1 VGGECGSN
9 AAAKKGLPVDVPVWS
24 NLLLGFAT
32 VFTFQ
37 NLAWLFVGVVLGT
50 IVGVMPGLG
59 SLSTMAILLPMT
71 FGMDPVAA
79 VIMLAGI
86 HYGSSYGGSTTAILV
101 NIPGEGSSVMTC
113 MDGYPMAK
121 QGRAKAALAT
131 SAIGSFF
138 AGTIAAVLLMF
149 LAQPVSALGMKFGPP
164 EYFAIMFLALT
175 MVGSLS
181 TAAPLKGMFMAL
193 IGLFLATVG
202 VERQTGQARFTF
214 GAEDLTDGIH
224 FIVVAIGMFG
234 VTVVMTESERIRK
247 FGFKPPRDRLS
258 GVGLWITWNELK
270 QSFMAYV
277 RGSFLGFATGV
288 LPGLGGMTA
297 TLLAYG
303 VEKQVS
309 KHPEQFGKGAIEGVA
324 SVEAANNASNGAN
337 LVPLMTLGIPG
348 NASTAL
354 LLGAFIM
361 YGLKPGPLLMETNP
375 DFFWAVVAS
384 LYIGN
389 VMLLILNLPL
399 VNLFAKLLDVPEAL
413 LNGLVLALCVLG
425 VYTRE
430 SLMTDLYL
438 MIAFGIFGY
447 FAEKHRYPVAPLLLG
462 LVLGNLLEQAF
473 LRSMSVSNGDPTIF
487 FTRPIALAIMLAAIA
502 SLAYSFSKFYRRKPT
517 ELLAVEVG
525 HAPAAGG
532 QGPHQAVA
540 KRSLTLDRLAV
551 MLAIP
556 ISIALIFVALE
567 APRPNIPM
575 AIGPHVWPI
584 CILVLLI
591 ACAVPLLLRAA
602 GETKSAPL
610 ASTASDAGPPSPHW
624 YGTPEMAA
632 LLTVAGLLVCVLLLE
647 PLGFLL
653 CTVLLVLYQTRVI
666 QQGHWVRNVV
676 TAVIFSVLL
685 YFGMTKLLSVKLPAG
700 VLGW

>member
-1 VGGECGSN
+1 MDI
-9 AAAKKGLPVDVPVWS
+9 PIWS
-24 NLLLGFAT
+24 NLLHGFSVVST
-32 VFTFQ
+32 LQ
-37 NLAWLFVGVVLGT
+37 NLSWLFVGVVLGT

-86 HYGSSYGGSTTAILV
+86 HYGSSYGASTTAILI

-149 LAQPVSALGMKFGPP
+149 LAEPISALGMKFGPP

-181 TAAPLKGMFMAL
+181 TEAPLKGMFMAL
-193 IGLFLATVG
+193 VGLLLATVG
-202 VERQTGQARFTF
+202 IERQSGQIRFTF
-214 GAEDLTDGIH
+214 GVEELTDGIH
-224 FIVVAIGMFG
+224 FIVVAIGLFG
-234 VTVVMTESERIRK
+234 VTVVMNESQRIRK
-247 FGFKPPRDRLS
+247 FGFKPPRDRIR
-258 GVGLWITWNELK
+258 GVGLWITWAELK
-270 QSFMAYV
+270 QSFLPYV
-277 RGSFLGFATGV
+277 RGSLLGFATGV

-324 SVEAANNASNGAN
+324 TVEASNNAANGAN

-430 SLMTDLYL
+430 YLMTDLYL
-438 MIAFGIFGY
+438 MMAFGVFGY
-447 FAEKHRYPVAPLLLG
+447 LAEKYRYPVAPLLLG
-462 LVLGNLLEQAF
+462 LVLGNLLEQAL

-487 FTRPIALAIMLAAIA
+487 FTRSISLVIMIAAFV
-502 SLAYSFSKFYRRKPT
+502 SLAYSLWKFYAGKRIGLLT
-517 ELLAVEVG
+517 EGLDAAEVTDPV
-525 HAPAAGG
+525 APAAGG
-532 QGPHQAVA
+532 ATT
-540 KRSLTLDRLAV
+540 KRWLTADRLAAV
-551 MLAIP
+551 ATIP
-556 ISIALIFVALE
+556 TSVALIFVALQ

-575 AIGPHVWPI
+575 VIGPHVWPI
-584 CILVLLI
+584 CILILLI
-591 ACAVPLLLRAA
+591 ACAVPLLWSRA
-602 GETKSAPL
+602 GETEEVPL
-610 ASTASDAGPPSPHW
+610 ASTAGATGQPIW
-624 YGTPEMAA
+624 YARPGMAA
-632 LLTVAGLLVCVLLLE
+632 LLTIAGLLVYALLLE
-647 PLGFLL
+647 VLGFLL
-653 CTVLLVLYQTRVI
+653 ATILLVLYQTRVI
-666 QQGHWVRNVV
+666 QSGHRLRNIA
-676 TAVIFSVLL
+676 TAVIFNLVL
-685 YFGMTKLLSVKLPAG
+685 YFGMTKLLSVKLPEG

>member
-1 VGGECGSN
+1 M
-9 AAAKKGLPVDVPVWS
+9 DVPVWS
-24 NLLLGFAT
+24 NLLLGFGI
-32 VFTFQ
+32 VFTLQ
-37 NLAWLFVGVVLGT
+37 NLGWLFIGVLLGT

-59 SLSTMAILLPMT
+59 SLSTMAILLPVT
-71 FGMDPVAA
+71 FGMDPVGA
-79 VIMLAGI
+79 VIMLTGI

-138 AGTIAAVLLMF
+138 AGTVAAVLLMF
-149 LAQPVSALGMKFGPP
+149 LAEPISALGMKFGPP

-181 TAAPLKGMFMAL
+181 TEAPLKGMFMAL
-193 IGLFLATVG
+193 VGLFLATVG
-202 VERQTGQARFTF
+202 IERQTGQVRFTF
-214 GAEDLTDGIH
+214 GADDLTDGIN

-234 VTVVMTESERIRK
+234 VTVVMSESERIKK
-247 FGFKPPRDRLS
+247 FGFKPPRDQIK

-270 QSFMAYV
+270 QSFMPYV
-277 RGSFLGFATGV
+277 RGSLLGFGTGV

-324 SVEAANNASNGAN
+324 TVEAANNAANGAN

-361 YGLKPGPLLMETNP
+361 YGLKPGPMLMETNP
-375 DFFWAVVAS
+375 EFFWAVVAS

-399 VNLFAKLLDVPEAL
+399 VNIFAKLLDVPEAL

-430 SLMTDLYL
+430 SLMTDVYL
-438 MIAFGIFGY
+438 MIAFGVIGY
-447 FAEKHRYPVAPLLLG
+447 FAEKHKYPVAPLLLG
-462 LVLGNLLEQAF
+462 LVLGNLVEQAL
-473 LRSMSVSNGDPTIF
+473 LRSMSISNGDPTIF
-487 FTRPIALAIMLAAIA
+487 FTRPIALVIMIAAGL
-502 SLAYSFSKFYRRKPT
+502 SLAYSLRKFYWRRVPDPVAVTAGNNPT
-517 ELLAVEVG
+517 GQTIPWFGSRAPDPDDSDQHRSYPRRPPGAEAQHPHGDWTACLADMYSEPADRLRCGLVVAAESSRAEIARVRRVDIRRRPHCVSMVRKTRNG
-525 HAPAAGG
+525 GCAHDPGPGRLCAAAGSG
-532 QGPHQAVA
+532 GLSHMHHAARALSNACDPEGSLGPQCCHGGDIQP
-540 KRSLTLDRLAV
+540 LA
-551 MLAIP
+551 L
-556 ISIALIFVALE
+556 FRYDE
-567 APRPNIPM
+567 APR
-575 AIGPHVWPI
+575 GQ
-584 CILVLLI
+584 
-591 ACAVPLLLRAA
+591 AA
-602 GETKSAPL
+602 
-610 ASTASDAGPPSPHW
+610 
-624 YGTPEMAA
+624 
-632 LLTVAGLLVCVLLLE
+632 
-647 PLGFLL
+647 
-653 CTVLLVLYQTRVI
+653 
-666 QQGHWVRNVV
+666 
-676 TAVIFSVLL
+676 
-685 YFGMTKLLSVKLPAG
+685 
-700 VLGW
+700 

>member
-1 VGGECGSN
+1 M
-9 AAAKKGLPVDVPVWS
+9 DIPVWS
-24 NLLLGFAT
+24 NLLHGFGIVASL
-32 VFTFQ
+32 Q
-37 NLAWLFVGVVLGT
+37 NLSWLFVGVVLGT

-79 VIMLAGI
+79 VIMLTGI

-138 AGTIAAVLLMF
+138 AGTISAVLLMF
-149 LAQPVSALGMKFGPP
+149 LAEPISALGMKFGPP
-164 EYFAIMFLALT
+164 EYFAIMLLALT

-181 TAAPLKGMFMAL
+181 TEAPLKGLFMAL
-193 IGLFLATVG
+193 VGLLLATIG
-202 VERQTGQARFTF
+202 IERQSGQVRFTA
-214 GAEDLTDGIH
+214 GMDELTDGIH

-234 VTVVMTESERIRK
+234 VTVVMNESQRIRR
-247 FGFKPPRDRLS
+247 FGFKPPRDQIR
-258 GVGLWITWNELK
+258 GVGLWITWAELK
-270 QSFMAYV
+270 QSFMPYV

-324 SVEAANNASNGAN
+324 TVEASNNAANGAN

-361 YGLKPGPLLMETNP
+361 YGLKPGPMLMETNP

-413 LNGLVLALCVLG
+413 LNGLVLALCFLG

-430 SLMTDLYL
+430 YLLTDLYL
-438 MIAFGIFGY
+438 MIAFGIIGY
-447 FAEKHRYPVAPLLLG
+447 FAERYRYPIAPLLLG
-462 LVLGNLLEQAF
+462 LVLGNLLEQAL
-473 LRSMSVSNGDPTIF
+473 LRSMSISNGDPSIF
-487 FTRPIALAIMLAAIA
+487 FTRPISLVIMIAALI
-502 SLAYSFSKFYRRKPT
+502 SLAYSFRKFYRGKRTSPDA
-517 ELLAVEVG
+517 EGDERPAPSVG
-525 HAPAAGG
+525 ADAGHPSK
-532 QGPHQAVA
+532 QW
-540 KRSLTLDRLAV
+540 LTADRLTA
-551 MLAIP
+551 MSTIP
-556 ISIALIFVALE
+556 ISIGLIYVALE

-575 AIGPHVWPI
+575 AVGPHVWPI

-591 ACAVPLLLRAA
+591 ACALPMLWRRANVMADAPGESPA
-602 GETKSAPL
+602 GVTRIEPN
-610 ASTASDAGPPSPHW
+610 W
-624 YGTPEMAA
+624 YARPGMAA
-632 LLTVAGLLVCVLLLE
+632 VLTVAGLVMYALLLE
-647 PLGFLL
+647 VLGFLL
-653 CTVLLVLYQTRVI
+653 CTILLVLYQTRVI
-666 QQGHWVRNVV
+666 QPGHWVRNVA

-685 YFGMTKLLSVKLPAG
+685 YFGMTELLSVKLPAG
-700 VLGW
+700 MLTW

>member
-1 VGGECGSN
+1 M
-9 AAAKKGLPVDVPVWS
+9 DIPVWS
-24 NLLLGFAT
+24 NLLHGFGI
-32 VFTFQ
+32 VFSLQ
-37 NLAWLFVGVVLGT
+37 NLSLLFVGVLLGT

-59 SLSTMAILLPMT
+59 SLSTMAILLPVT

-79 VIMLAGI
+79 VIMLVGI

-138 AGTIAAVLLMF
+138 AGTVSAVLLMF
-149 LAQPVSALGMKFGPP
+149 LAEPISALGMKFGPP

-181 TAAPLKGMFMAL
+181 TEAPLKGLFMAL
-193 IGLFLATVG
+193 VGLLLATIG
-202 VERQTGQARFTF
+202 IERQSGQVRFTF
-214 GAEDLTDGIH
+214 GVEQLTDGIH

-234 VTVVMTESERIRK
+234 VTVVMNESQRIRK
-247 FGFKPPRDRLS
+247 FGFKPPRDQIR
-258 GVGLWITWNELK
+258 GVGLWITWTELK
-270 QSFMAYV
+270 QSFMPYV

-324 SVEAANNASNGAN
+324 TVEASNNAANGAN

-430 SLMTDLYL
+430 YLMTDLYL
-438 MIAFGIFGY
+438 MIAFGVLGY
-447 FAEKHRYPVAPLLLG
+447 FAEKYKYPVAPLLLG
-462 LVLGNLLEQAF
+462 LVLGNLLEQAL

-487 FTRPIALAIMLAAIA
+487 FTRSISLVIMIAALI
-502 SLAYSFSKFYRRKPT
+502 SLAYSLRKFYAGKRTTLST
-517 ELLAVEVG
+517 EAG
-525 HAPAAGG
+525 HALAAGH
-532 QGPHQAVA
+532 PVAPAVSGA
-540 KRSLTLDRLAV
+540 MSKRWLTADRLAAV
-551 MLAIP
+551 LTIP
-556 ISIALIFVALE
+556 IGVVLIFVALQ

-575 AIGPHVWPI
+575 VIGPHVWPI
-584 CILVLLI
+584 CILILLI
-591 ACAVPLLLRAA
+591 ACAVPLLLWRRGGETKEVPLASPPLTAGAA
-602 GETKSAPL
+602 GES
-610 ASTASDAGPPSPHW
+610 SW
-624 YGTPEMAA
+624 YAKPAMAA
-632 LLTVAGLLVCVLLLE
+632 LLTVAGLLVYTLLLE
-647 PLGFLL
+647 ALGFLL
-653 CTVLLVLYQTRVI
+653 CTILLVLYQTRVI
-666 QQGHWVRNVV
+666 QQGHWVRNVA
-676 TAVIFSVLL
+676 TAVIFSLVL
-685 YFGMTKLLSVKLPAG
+685 YFGMTKLLSVKLPVG
-700 VLGW
+700 LLGW

>member
-1 VGGECGSN
+1 MARRAAPRQYRN
-9 AAAKKGLPVDVPVWS
+9 AEGLPVDIPIWS
-24 NLLLGFAT
+24 NLLNGFGI
-32 VFTFQ
+32 VFSLQ
-37 NLAWLFVGVVLGT
+37 NLSWLFVGVVLGT

-86 HYGSSYGGSTTAILV
+86 HYGSSYGASTTAILV

-113 MDGYPMAK
+113 MDGYPMAR

-138 AGTIAAVLLMF
+138 AGTVSAVLLMF
-149 LAQPVSALGMKFGPP
+149 LAEPISSLGMKFGPP

-181 TAAPLKGMFMAL
+181 TEAPLKGLFMAL
-193 IGLFLATVG
+193 VGLLLATVG
-202 VERQTGQARFTF
+202 IERQTGQVRFTF
-214 GAEDLTDGIH
+214 GVEELTDGIH

-234 VTVVMTESERIRK
+234 VTVVMSESQRIRK
-247 FGFKPPRDRLS
+247 FGFKPPRDQIR
-258 GVGLWITWNELK
+258 GVGLWITLGELK
-270 QSFMAYV
+270 QSFMPYV
-277 RGSFLGFATGV
+277 RGTFLGFATGV

-303 VEKQVS
+303 VEKQMS

-324 SVEAANNASNGAN
+324 TVEASNNAANGAN

-389 VMLLILNLPL
+389 IMLLILNLPL

-430 SLMTDLYL
+430 YLLTDLYL
-438 MIAFGIFGY
+438 MIAFGILGY
-447 FAEKHRYPVAPLLLG
+447 FAERYRYPIAPLLLG
-462 LVLGNLLEQAF
+462 LVLGNLLEQAL
-473 LRSMSVSNGDPTIF
+473 LRSMSVSNGDPSIF
-487 FTRPIALAIMLAAIA
+487 FTRPISLVIMIAALI
-502 SLAYSFSKFYRRKPT
+502 SLAYSFNKFYRGKRV
-517 ELLAVEVG
+517 AVHDEADDG
-525 HAPAAGG
+525 HVSAPQSASKGRWITADRLT
-532 QGPHQAVA
+532 AM
-540 KRSLTLDRLAV
+540 LTL
-551 MLAIP
+551 P
-556 ISIALIFVALE
+556 ISVALIYVALVE
-567 APRPNIPM
+567 PRPNIPM
-575 AIGPHVWPI
+575 AVGPHVWPI

-591 ACAVPLLLRAA
+591 ACAVPMLWKRSSVPANTMSEPPTEGTA
-602 GETKSAPL
+602 
-610 ASTASDAGPPSPHW
+610 ASTGLNWYASPG
-624 YGTPEMAA
+624 AA
-632 LLTVAGLLVCVLLLE
+632 AILTVAGLVIYALLLDT
-647 PLGFLL
+647 LGFLVS
-653 CTVLLVLYQTRVI
+653 TVLLVLYQSRVI
-666 QQGHWVRNVV
+666 QRGHWVRNIA

-685 YFGMTKLLSVKLPAG
+685 YFGMTELLSVKLPAG
-700 VLGW
+700 LLGGA

>member
-1 VGGECGSN
+1 MRLHAVT
-9 AAAKKGLPVDVPVWS
+9 KKGLPVDVPVWS
-24 NLLLGFAT
+24 NLLLGFGI
-32 VFTFQ
+32 VFTLH
-37 NLAWLFVGVVLGT
+37 NLGWLFIGVLLGT
-50 IVGVMPGLG
+50 IVGILPGLG
-59 SLSTMAILLPMT
+59 SLSTMAILLPVT
-71 FGMDPVAA
+71 FGMDPVGA
-79 VIMLAGI
+79 VIMLTGI

-138 AGTIAAVLLMF
+138 AGTVAAVLLMF
-149 LAQPVSALGMKFGPP
+149 LAEPISALGMKFGPP

-181 TAAPLKGMFMAL
+181 TEAPLKGLFMAFV
-193 IGLFLATVG
+193 GLFLATVG
-202 VERQTGQARFTF
+202 IERQTGQVRFTF
-214 GAEDLTDGIH
+214 GADDLTDGIN

-234 VTVVMTESERIRK
+234 VTVVMSESERIHK
-247 FGFKPPRDRLS
+247 FGFKPPRDQIK

-277 RGSFLGFATGV
+277 RGSLLGFATGV

-324 SVEAANNASNGAN
+324 TVEAANNAANGAN

-361 YGLKPGPLLMETNP
+361 YGLKPGPMLMETNP
-375 DFFWAVVAS
+375 EFFWAVVAS

-430 SLMTDLYL
+430 YLMTDVYL
-438 MIAFGIFGY
+438 MIAFGVIGY
-447 FAEKHRYPVAPLLLG
+447 FAEKHKYPVAPLLLG
-462 LVLGNLLEQAF
+462 LVLGNLVEQAL
-473 LRSMSVSNGDPTIF
+473 LRSMSISNGDPTIF
-487 FTRPIALAIMLAAIA
+487 FTRPIALIIMVAAGL
-502 SLAYSFSKFYRRKPT
+502 SLAYSLRKFYWRRKPDAAAVT
-517 ELLAVEVG
+517 AGNNPTAERSPGLARVL
-525 HAPAAGG
+525 PI
-532 QGPHQAVA
+532 
-540 KRSLTLDRLAV
+540 LTIA
-551 MLAIP
+551 
-556 ISIALIFVALE
+556 ISIVLVLVALQ

-575 AIGPHVWPI
+575 VIGPHVWPI
-584 CILVLLI
+584 CILILLI
-591 ACAVPLLLRAA
+591 VCAVALLWQPNRQEPKSLEVAESTSGVA
-602 GETKSAPL
+602 G
-610 ASTASDAGPPSPHW
+610 TASRW
-624 YGTPEMAA
+624 YGKPEM
-632 LLTVAGLLVCVLLLE
+632 TVALTIVGLVVCALLLE
-647 PLGFLL
+647 TAGFLI
-653 CTVLLVLYQTRVI
+653 CTMLLVLYQARLI
-666 QQGHWVRNVV
+666 QKDHWVRNIA
-676 TAVIFSVLL
+676 TAVIFSASLH
-685 YFGMTKLLSVKLPAG
+685 FGMTRLLAVKLPAG
-700 VLGW
+700 FLGW

>member
-1 VGGECGSN
+1 M
-9 AAAKKGLPVDVPVWS
+9 LVDIPVWS
-24 NLLLGFAT
+24 NLLHGFGI
-32 VFTFQ
+32 VFALQ
-37 NLAWLFVGVVLGT
+37 NLALLFVGVLLGT

-59 SLSTMAILLPMT
+59 SLSTMAILLPVT
-71 FGMDPVAA
+71 FGMDPIGA
-79 VIMLAGI
+79 VIMLVGI

-138 AGTIAAVLLMF
+138 AGTVSAVLLMF
-149 LAQPVSALGMKFGPP
+149 LAEPISALGMKFGPP

-181 TAAPLKGMFMAL
+181 TEAPLKGLFMAL
-193 IGLFLATVG
+193 VGLLLATVG
-202 VERQTGQARFTF
+202 IEKQSGQVRFTF
-214 GAEDLTDGIH
+214 GAEELADGIH

-234 VTVVMTESERIRK
+234 VTVVMSESQRIRK
-247 FGFKPPRDRLS
+247 FGFKPPRDRIR
-258 GVGLWITWNELK
+258 GVGLWITWAELK
-270 QSFMAYV
+270 QSFMPYV

-324 SVEAANNASNGAN
+324 TVEASNNAANGAN

-430 SLMTDLYL
+430 YLMTDLYL
-438 MIAFGIFGY
+438 MIAFGVIGY
-447 FAEKHRYPVAPLLLG
+447 FAEKYRYPVAPLLLG
-462 LVLGNLLEQAF
+462 LVLGNLLEQAL
-473 LRSMSVSNGDPTIF
+473 LRSMSVSNGDPAIF
-487 FTRPIALAIMLAAIA
+487 FTRPISLVIMIAALA
-502 SLAYSFSKFYRRKPT
+502 SLAYSLRKFYGGKWDARPT
-517 ELLAVEVG
+517 E
-525 HAPAAGG
+525 AAHDPEAGD
-532 QGPHQAVA
+532 PVA
-540 KRSLTLDRLAV
+540 RAASDAMTKRGLTADRLTA
-551 MLAIP
+551 MLTIP
-556 ISIALIFVALE
+556 IGLVLIFVAFQ

-575 AIGPHVWPI
+575 VIGPHVWPI
-584 CILVLLI
+584 CILIVLI
-591 ACAVPLLLRAA
+591 ACAVPLLWQRA
-602 GETKSAPL
+602 GETERAL
-610 ASTASDAGPPSPHW
+610 AASPASVAGAVSEPVW
-624 YGTPEMAA
+624 YAKPGVAA
-632 LLTVAGLLVCVLLLE
+632 LLTVAGLLVYGLLLE
-647 PLGFLL
+647 TLGFLL
-653 CTVLLVLYQTRVI
+653 CTILLVLYQTRVI
-666 QQGHWVRNVV
+666 QQDHWVRNIA
-676 TAVIFSVLL
+676 TAVIFSLAL

-700 VLGW
+700 MLGW

>member
-1 VGGECGSN
+1 
-9 AAAKKGLPVDVPVWS
+9 
-24 NLLLGFAT
+24 
-32 VFTFQ
+32 
-37 NLAWLFVGVVLGT
+37 VGVVLGT

-86 HYGSSYGGSTTAILV
+86 HYGSSYGASTTAILV

-149 LAQPVSALGMKFGPP
+149 LAEPISALGMKFGPP

-181 TAAPLKGMFMAL
+181 TEAPLKGMFMAL
-193 IGLFLATVG
+193 VGLLLATIG
-202 VERQTGQARFTF
+202 IERQSGQVRFTF
-214 GAEDLTDGIH
+214 GVEELTDGVH

-234 VTVVMTESERIRK
+234 VTVVMNESQRIRK
-247 FGFKPPRDRLS
+247 FGFKPPRDQIR
-258 GVGLWITWNELK
+258 GVGLWITWAELK
-270 QSFMAYV
+270 QSFMPYV

-309 KHPEQFGKGAIEGVA
+309 KHPERFGKGAIEGVA
-324 SVEAANNASNGAN
+324 TVEASNNAANGAN

-430 SLMTDLYL
+430 YLMTDLYL
-438 MIAFGIFGY
+438 MIAFGVIGY
-447 FAEKHRYPVAPLLLG
+447 LAEKYRYPVAPLLLG
-462 LVLGNLLEQAF
+462 LVLGNLLEQAL

-487 FTRPIALAIMLAAIA
+487 FTRPISLVIMIAALV
-502 SLAYSFSKFYRRKPT
+502 SLAYSFRKFYGGRRTTLLT
-517 ELLAVEVG
+517 EAAYAAAAGDHV
-525 HAPAAGG
+525 APAASG
-532 QGPHQAVA
+532 AMT
-540 KRSLTLDRLAV
+540 KRWLTADRLAA
-551 MLAIP
+551 MLTIP
-556 ISIALIFVALE
+556 IGMALIFVALQ

-584 CILVLLI
+584 CILILLI
-591 ACAVPLLLRAA
+591 ACAVPLLWRRAGETEEVPLASLTSTARAA
-602 GETKSAPL
+602 GE
-610 ASTASDAGPPSPHW
+610 PSW
-624 YGTPEMAA
+624 YAKPGMAA
-632 LLTVAGLLVCVLLLE
+632 LLTVGGLLVYALLLE
-647 PLGFLL
+647 ALGFLL
-653 CTVLLVLYQTRVI
+653 CTILLVLYQTRVI
-666 QQGHWVRNVV
+666 QQGRWFRNIA
-676 TAVIFSVLL
+676 TAVIFSLVL
-685 YFGMTKLLSVKLPAG
+685 YFGMTELLSVKLPAG

>member
-1 VGGECGSN
+1 VSS
-9 AAAKKGLPVDVPVWS
+9 L
-24 NLLLGFAT
+24 
-32 VFTFQ
+32 Q
-37 NLAWLFVGVVLGT
+37 NLSWLFVGVVLGT

-86 HYGSSYGGSTTAILV
+86 HYGSSYGASTTAILV

-149 LAQPVSALGMKFGPP
+149 LAEPISALGMKFGPP

-181 TAAPLKGMFMAL
+181 TEAPLKGMFMAL
-193 IGLFLATVG
+193 VGLLLATVG
-202 VERQTGQARFTF
+202 IERQSGQVRFTF
-214 GAEDLTDGIH
+214 GVEELTDGIH

-234 VTVVMTESERIRK
+234 VTVVMNESQRIRK
-247 FGFKPPRDRLS
+247 FGFKPPRDRIR
-258 GVGLWITWNELK
+258 GVGLWITWTELK
-270 QSFMAYV
+270 QSFMPYV

-324 SVEAANNASNGAN
+324 TVEASNNAANGAN

-430 SLMTDLYL
+430 YLMTDLYL
-438 MIAFGIFGY
+438 MIAFGVLGY

-462 LVLGNLLEQAF
+462 LVLGNLLEQAL
-473 LRSMSVSNGDPTIF
+473 LRSMSVSNGDPSIF
-487 FTRPIALAIMLAAIA
+487 FTRPISLVIMIAALISLGYSLWKFYAGKRSTLSTEAGHALAAGD
-502 SLAYSFSKFYRRKPT
+502 P
-517 ELLAVEVG
+517 V
-525 HAPAAGG
+525 APAASGAMTK
-532 QGPHQAVA
+532 PW
-540 KRSLTLDRLAV
+540 LTADRLAA
-551 MLAIP
+551 MFTIP
-556 ISIALIFVALE
+556 IGIVLVFVALE

-584 CILVLLI
+584 CILILLI
-591 ACAVPLLLRAA
+591 ACAVPLLWRRAGETNEAPLESPPSTAGAA
-602 GETKSAPL
+602 GE
-610 ASTASDAGPPSPHW
+610 PSWHAKP
-624 YGTPEMAA
+624 GTAA
-632 LLTVAGLLVCVLLLE
+632 LLTVAGLLVYALLLE
-647 PLGFLL
+647 ALGFLL
-653 CTVLLVLYQTRVI
+653 CTILLVLYQTRVI
-666 QQGHWVRNVV
+666 QRDHWPRNIA
-676 TAVIFSVLL
+676 TAVIFSLVL

>member
-1 VGGECGSN
+1 M
-9 AAAKKGLPVDVPVWS
+9 DVPVWS
-24 NLLLGFAT
+24 NLLLGFGI
-32 VFTFQ
+32 VFTLQ
-37 NLAWLFVGVVLGT
+37 NLGWLFIGVLLGT

-59 SLSTMAILLPMT
+59 SLSTMAILLPVT
-71 FGMDPVAA
+71 FGMDPVGA
-79 VIMLAGI
+79 VIMLTGI

-138 AGTIAAVLLMF
+138 AGTVAAVLLMF
-149 LAQPVSALGMKFGPP
+149 LAEPISALGMKFGPP

-181 TAAPLKGMFMAL
+181 TEAPLKGMFMAL
-193 IGLFLATVG
+193 VGLFLATVG
-202 VERQTGQARFTF
+202 IERQTGQVRFTF
-214 GAEDLTDGIH
+214 GADDLTDGIN

-234 VTVVMTESERIRK
+234 VTVVMSESERIHK
-247 FGFKPPRDRLS
+247 FGFKPPRDQIK

-277 RGSFLGFATGV
+277 RGSFLGFGTGV

-324 SVEAANNASNGAN
+324 TVEAANNAANGAN

-361 YGLKPGPLLMETNP
+361 YGLKPGPMLMETNP
-375 DFFWAVVAS
+375 EFFWAVVAS

-399 VNLFAKLLDVPEAL
+399 VNIFAKLLDVPEAL

-430 SLMTDLYL
+430 YLMTDVYL
-438 MIAFGIFGY
+438 MIAFGVIGY
-447 FAEKHRYPVAPLLLG
+447 FAEKHKYPVAPLLLG
-462 LVLGNLLEQAF
+462 LVLGNLLEQAL
-473 LRSMSVSNGDPTIF
+473 LRSMSISNGDPTIF
-487 FTRPIALAIMLAAIA
+487 FTRPIALVIMIAAGL
-502 SLAYSFSKFYRRKPT
+502 SLAYSLRKFYWRRVPDPVAVTAGNNPDPEREASYRESGATAKPS
-517 ELLAVEVG
+517 LGLARVL
-525 HAPAAGG
+525 PI
-532 QGPHQAVA
+532 
-540 KRSLTLDRLAV
+540 LTIA
-551 MLAIP
+551 
-556 ISIALIFVALE
+556 ISIVLILVALQ

-584 CILVLLI
+584 CILSLLI
-591 ACAVPLLLRAA
+591 VCAVALLWQPNRQ
-602 GETKSAPL
+602 EPKSL
-610 ASTASDAGPPSPHW
+610 ASAESTFGVAPTASRW
-624 YGTPEMAA
+624 YGKPEMAVA
-632 LLTVAGLLVCVLLLE
+632 LTIVGLVVYALLLE
-647 PLGFLL
+647 TVGFLV
-653 CTVLLVLYQTRVI
+653 CTMLLVLYQTRVI
-666 QQGHWVRNVV
+666 QKDHWVRNIA
-676 TAVIFSVLL
+676 TAVIFSPLL
-685 YFGMTKLLSVKLPAG
+685 YFGMTKLLAVKLPAG
-700 VLGW
+700 FLGW

>member
-1 VGGECGSN
+1 
-9 AAAKKGLPVDVPVWS
+9 VDIPIWS
-24 NLLLGFAT
+24 NLLHGFGI
-32 VFTFQ
+32 VSSFQ

-59 SLSTMAILLPMT
+59 SLSTMAILLPVT

-138 AGTIAAVLLMF
+138 AGTVSAVLLMF
-149 LAQPVSALGMKFGPP
+149 LAEPISALGMKFGPP

-181 TAAPLKGMFMAL
+181 TEAPLKGMYMAL
-193 IGLFLATVG
+193 VGLLLATVG
-202 VERQTGQARFTF
+202 IERQTGQVRFTF
-214 GAEDLTDGIH
+214 GVEELTDGVH

-234 VTVVMTESERIRK
+234 VTVVMNESQRIRK
-247 FGFKPPRDRLS
+247 FGFKPPRDRIQ
-258 GVGLWITWNELK
+258 GVGLWITWAELK
-270 QSFMAYV
+270 QSFMPYV

-324 SVEAANNASNGAN
+324 TVEASNNAANGAN

-430 SLMTDLYL
+430 YLITDLYL
-438 MIAFGIFGY
+438 MIAFGVIGY

-462 LVLGNLLEQAF
+462 LVLGNLLEQAM
-473 LRSMSVSNGDPTIF
+473 LRSMSVSNGDASIF
-487 FTRPIALAIMLAAIA
+487 FTRPISLVIMIAAVV
-502 SLAYSFSKFYRRKPT
+502 SLAYSFKKFYRGKRATSPSE
-517 ELLAVEVG
+517 ELLNSPVAADSDV
-525 HAPAAGG
+525 PAARPARA
-532 QGPHQAVA
+532 Q
-540 KRSLTLDRLAV
+540 RWLTADRLAA
-551 MLAIP
+551 MLTIP
-556 ISIALIFVALE
+556 IGIALIFVALHE
-567 APRPNIPM
+567 PRPNIPM

-584 CILVLLI
+584 CVLILLI
-591 ACAVPLLLRAA
+591 ACAVPLLWRRA
-602 GETKSAPL
+602 GEMEEVPL
-610 ASTASDAGPPSPHW
+610 APASPAGAVGGPSWFAKP
-624 YGTPEMAA
+624 GTAA
-632 LLTVAGLLVCVLLLE
+632 LLTVAGLLVYAALLE
-647 PLGFLL
+647 ALGFLL
-653 CTVLLVLYQTRVI
+653 CTILLVLYQTRVI
-666 QQGHWVRNVV
+666 QQGHWIRNIS
-676 TAVIFSVLL
+676 TAVIFSFLL
-685 YFGMTKLLSVKLPAG
+685 YYGMTKLLSVKLPEG

>member
-1 VGGECGSN
+1 MDI
-9 AAAKKGLPVDVPVWS
+9 PIWS
-24 NLLLGFAT
+24 SLLHGFGVVST
-32 VFTFQ
+32 LQ
-37 NLAWLFVGVVLGT
+37 NLSFLFVGVVLGT

-59 SLSTMAILLPMT
+59 SLSTMAILLPVT
-71 FGMDPVAA
+71 FGMDPIAA

-131 SAIGSFF
+131 SAIASFF

-149 LAQPVSALGMKFGPP
+149 LAQPISALGMKFGPP

-181 TAAPLKGMFMAL
+181 TEAPLKGLFMAL
-193 IGLFLATVG
+193 VGLLLATVG
-202 VERQTGQARFTF
+202 MERQTGQLRFTF
-214 GAEDLTDGIH
+214 GVEELTDGIH

-234 VTVVMTESERIRK
+234 VTVVMSESERIRK
-247 FGFKPPRDRLS
+247 FGFKPPRDRIQ
-258 GVGLWITWNELK
+258 GVGLWITWAELK
-270 QSFMAYV
+270 QSFMPYV

-309 KHPEQFGKGAIEGVA
+309 KHPERFGKGAIEGVA
-324 SVEAANNASNGAN
+324 TVEASNNASNGAN

-389 VMLLILNLPL
+389 IMLLILNLPL

-413 LNGLVLALCVLG
+413 LNGIVLALCVLG

-430 SLMTDLYL
+430 YLVTDLYL
-438 MIAFGIFGY
+438 MIAFGVIGY
-447 FAEKHRYPVAPLLLG
+447 FAEKFRYPIAPLLLG
-462 LVLGNLLEQAF
+462 LVLGNLLEQAL
-473 LRSMSVSNGDPTIF
+473 LRSMSVSNGDPSIF
-487 FTRPIALAIMLAAIA
+487 FTRPISLVIMIAALI
-502 SLAYSFSKFYRRKPT
+502 SLTYSFRKFYGGKRT
-517 ELLAVEVG
+517 TLSTGAAV
-525 HAPAAGG
+525 HAPAPGDRVAAGAGG
-532 QGPHQAVA
+532 VVTQRWLTADRVA
-540 KRSLTLDRLAV
+540 AMFT
-551 MLAIP
+551 IP
-556 ISIALIFVALE
+556 IALVLIFVALQE
-567 APRPNIPM
+567 PLPNIPM

-584 CILVLLI
+584 CILILLI
-591 ACAVPLLLRAA
+591 ACAVPLMWRRA
-602 GETKSAPL
+602 GETEAAPL
-610 ASTASDAGPPSPHW
+610 AAPALPADAVSGPGWFAQP
-624 YGTPEMAA
+624 GMAA
-632 LLTVAGLLVCVLLLE
+632 LLTVAGLLVYTLLLE
-647 PLGFLL
+647 TLGFLL
-653 CTVLLVLYQTRVI
+653 CTILLVLYQTRVI
-666 QQGHWVRNVV
+666 QQGHWIRNVA
-676 TAVIFSVLL
+676 TAVIFSFVL
-685 YFGMTKLLSVKLPAG
+685 YFGMTRLLSVRLPEG

>member
-1 VGGECGSN
+1 MDI
-9 AAAKKGLPVDVPVWS
+9 PIWS
-24 NLLLGFAT
+24 NLLHGFGI
-32 VFTFQ
+32 VSSLQ
-37 NLAWLFVGVVLGT
+37 NLSWLFVGVVLGT

-86 HYGSSYGGSTTAILV
+86 HYGSSYGASTTAILV

-149 LAQPVSALGMKFGPP
+149 LAEPISALGMKFGPP

-181 TAAPLKGMFMAL
+181 TEAPLKGMFMAL
-193 IGLFLATVG
+193 VGLLLATVG
-202 VERQTGQARFTF
+202 IERQSGQVRFTF
-214 GAEDLTDGIH
+214 GVEELTDGVH

-234 VTVVMTESERIRK
+234 VTVVMNESQRIRK
-247 FGFKPPRDRLS
+247 FGFKPPRDQIR
-258 GVGLWITWNELK
+258 GVGLWITWAELK
-270 QSFMAYV
+270 QSFMPYV

-324 SVEAANNASNGAN
+324 TVEASNNAANGAN

-361 YGLKPGPLLMETNP
+361 YGLKPGPMLMETNP

-413 LNGLVLALCVLG
+413 LNGLVLALWVLG

-430 SLMTDLYL
+430 YLMTDLYL
-438 MIAFGIFGY
+438 MIAFGVIGY

-462 LVLGNLLEQAF
+462 LVLGNLLEQAL

-487 FTRPIALAIMLAAIA
+487 FTRPLSLVIMIAALA
-502 SLAYSFSKFYRRKPT
+502 SLAYSFRKFYGGRRTTLLT
-517 ELLAVEVG
+517 EAAHAAAAGDPV
-525 HAPAAGG
+525 APAASG
-532 QGPHQAVA
+532 AMT
-540 KRSLTLDRLAV
+540 KRWLTADRLTA
-551 MLAIP
+551 MLTIP
-556 ISIALIFVALE
+556 IGMVLIFVALE

-584 CILVLLI
+584 CILILLI
-591 ACAVPLLLRAA
+591 VCAMPLLWRRAGETEEVPLASLTSTAGAA
-602 GETKSAPL
+602 GE
-610 ASTASDAGPPSPHW
+610 PSW
-624 YGTPEMAA
+624 YAKPGMAA
-632 LLTVAGLLVCVLLLE
+632 VLTIAGLLVYALLLE
-647 PLGFLL
+647 ALGFLL
-653 CTVLLVLYQTRVI
+653 CTILLVLYQTRVI
-666 QQGHWVRNVV
+666 QQHHWLRNIA
-676 TAVIFSVLL
+676 TAVIFSLVL